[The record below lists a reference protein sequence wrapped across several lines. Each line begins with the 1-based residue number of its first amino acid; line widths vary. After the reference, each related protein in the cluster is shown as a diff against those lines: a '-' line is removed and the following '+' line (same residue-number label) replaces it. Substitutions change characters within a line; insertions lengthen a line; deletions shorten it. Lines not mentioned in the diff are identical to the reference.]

1 MSTKINVRS
10 PYYIKVSDTNLEEA
24 TLDLFIYTG
33 EEFTAKPTEAT
44 YTLTKKELG
53 TNNYIVFE
61 IAELVRDYLNIEF
74 NGTYTS
80 YTVWAEADITLKNSA
95 GTVIDTDSTDYIAFD
110 GYGYFEEG
118 VNPKLEQGL
127 LQSNKTIFRLNDQDV
142 KVPVDTNTATSIAF
156 YYNNE
161 LKKSET
167 VSTSTN
173 TNGQIKYLSVSGSS
187 SSTDFKQ
194 RVLLDGGVVEAESC
208 IQGLLDSLDIGLI
221 DEVWV
226 GSSKGTEIVKIKT
239 IDECK
244 YDPIVVTFVNK
255 YGALQDIT
263 FFKKSIESMTV
274 RGEEYKA
281 ANFNEGTLSYD
292 THKHNRTQFMV
303 QGQDRITMNTGYL
316 NEEYNKVIEE
326 LMLSEQ
332 VWMYK
337 DGNTTITPIVPTTKQ
352 VTFKTSLND
361 RLVDYT
367 VDFDMAFDK
376 INNVR

>member
-10 PYYIKVSDTNLEEA
+10 PYYIKVSDTDLEEA
-24 TLDLFIYTG
+24 KLELFIYTG
-33 EEFTAKPTEAT
+33 EENSAKPAT
-44 YTLTKKELG
+44 ANYTLIKKELG
-53 TNNYIVFE
+53 TKNYVVFE
-61 IAELVRDYLNIEF
+61 ISELVRDYLDIEF

-80 YTVWAEADITLKNSA
+80 YTVWAEADITLYESD
-95 GTVIDTDSTDYIAFD
+95 GTVIDTESTDYIAFD

-118 VNPKLEQGL
+118 VNPELAQGL
-127 LQSNKTIFRLNDQDV
+127 LQSNKTIFRQNDQDV
-142 KVPVDTNTATSIAF
+142 KIPVDTNTATSIAF

-173 TNGQIKYLSVSGSS
+173 TNGQIKYLSVSGSD
-187 SSTDFKQ
+187 SSTDFEQ
-194 RVLLDGGVVEAESC
+194 RVLLDGGVVEAASC

-226 GSSKGTEIVKIKT
+226 GTSSGTEIVKIKT
-239 IDECK
+239 IEECK

-255 YGALQDIT
+255 FGALQDLT
-263 FFKKSIESMTV
+263 FFKKSIDSMTV
-274 RGEEYKA
+274 RGEQYKA
-281 ANFNEGTLSYD
+281 ANFNEDTLSYD

-332 VWMYK
+332 VWMYR
-337 DGNTTITPIVPTTKQ
+337 DGNTTITPIIPTTKQ

-367 VDFDMAFDK
+367 VNFDMAFDK
-376 INNVR
+376 INTVR